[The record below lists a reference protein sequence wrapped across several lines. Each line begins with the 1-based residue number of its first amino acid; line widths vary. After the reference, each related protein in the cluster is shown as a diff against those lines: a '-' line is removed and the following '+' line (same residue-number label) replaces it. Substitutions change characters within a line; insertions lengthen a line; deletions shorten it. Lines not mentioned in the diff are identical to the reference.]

1 MQATDERPSSNGN
14 SLQLTAVETRL
25 QHLKAAA
32 YDVHRQIHFL
42 ANVRLPEL
50 EQEIARLSELPT
62 QKTP

>member
-1 MQATDERPSSNGN
+1 MQTTDERPSSNGN
-14 SLQLTAVETRL
+14 SLQPTGLETHL

-50 EQEIARLSELPT
+50 EQEIARLSEIQQ